1 MQVIL
6 QQVEILRE
14 IFIIN
19 RNSNVDSEV
28 KLMDELYD
36 KWYFFPHLT
45 TGFLKSHIFFFFFL
59 GIEKLIFTFFS

>member
-1 MQVIL
+1 MTYDVHIFFFFFMQVIL

-28 KLMDELYD
+28 KLMDELYG
-36 KWYFFPHLT
+36 K
-45 TGFLKSHIFFFFFL
+45 
-59 GIEKLIFTFFS
+59 